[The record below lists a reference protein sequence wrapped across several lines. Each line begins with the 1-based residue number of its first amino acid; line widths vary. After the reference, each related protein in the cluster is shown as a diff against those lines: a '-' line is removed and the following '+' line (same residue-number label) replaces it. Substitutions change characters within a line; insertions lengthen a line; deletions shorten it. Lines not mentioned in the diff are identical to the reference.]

1 MKVLSVEEKFDSL
14 YLQMFEELSNEEDNY
29 IEIVDSE
36 NITINKSATAIA
48 LSIQSAISAL
58 ISAIVQL
65 LITDED
71 VADLVASD
79 ILTRTG
85 SRIQKR
91 VKIKIENCYNVTIT
105 LSAIDIMASVNLLI
119 GILNALMVEAD
130 IL

>member
-1 MKVLSVEEKFDSL
+1 MSVEEKFDSL